1 MDTLRFRP
9 SWAVAVAFSGLL
21 SIAHIG
27 AAQAVPLV
35 SGFGGEANFGENSLA
50 PNDDQSSAEATL
62 PFEVNFFGQTFDTF
76 YVNTNGNITFAG
88 PVSQFTPNP
97 FPASTNPMIAPFWG
111 DADTRCGT
119 CGDVYF
125 ASPNDD
131 TVVVTWNN
139 VGYYSEHSNL
149 VNNFQLILHNRA
161 GDVEGGQVLPTGDFD
176 IEFRYDRLEWT
187 TGDASQGSGGF
198 GGTPAQAGFDA
209 GNHQDFF
216 TLPGSRTAD
225 VLNLKN
231 TTNVAGGPAG
241 LWVFSV
247 RQGGLPGS
255 TPANPLMPVVSD
267 AGWDFDFNVDP
278 EEMVYIDPEIAVGYE
293 YVVNSGPNFA
303 SVLLPTGIGDNMFDL
318 YLWNGTDYVDS
329 GDDLTGGIE
338 YFFAAGGVSRFKIL
352 GIETAAALDPTDTTA
367 FVTGL
372 TFVSDGQV
380 SMSQIPVVFDT
391 DPQNPSD
398 VPEPPVLGL
407 LLVGLAGSVL
417 LRARARR
424 RRAA

>member
-9 SWAVAVAFSGLL
+9 SWVVAVAFSSLL
-21 SIAHIG
+21 SVAHIG
-27 AAQAVPLV
+27 AAQAIPLEG
-35 SGFGGEANFGENSLA
+35 GFGGEAGYGTNSLE
-50 PNDDQSSAEATL
+50 PNDDGSSPEAEL
-62 PFEVNFFGQTFDTF
+62 PFAVNFFGQTFDSF
-76 YVNTNGNITFAG
+76 YVNTNGNVTFQG
-88 PVSQFTPNP
+88 NVSQYTPDP
-97 FPASTNPMIAPFWG
+97 FPASSNPMIAPFWG
-111 DADTRCGT
+111 DADTRCAA
-119 CGDVYF
+119 CGDVYYV
-125 ASPNDD
+125 SPNDD

-139 VGYYSEHSNL
+139 VGYFGEHSDL
-149 VNNFQLILHNRA
+149 LNNFQLILHNRA

-187 TGDASQGSGGF
+187 TGDASGGVGGF

-209 GNHQDFF
+209 GDHQNFF
-216 TLPGSRTAD
+216 TLPGSRTSA
-225 VLNLKN
+225 VLDLKN

-255 TPANPLMPVVSD
+255 TPENPLMPEVSE

-278 EEMVYIDPEIAVGYE
+278 EETIYIDPEIAVGYE

-303 SVLLPTGIGDNMFDL
+303 SVLLPTGIGDNAFDL
-318 YLWNGTDYVDS
+318 WLWDGTDYVDS
-329 GDDLTGGIE
+329 GVDLAGGIE
-338 YFFAAGGVSRFKIL
+338 YFFGGSGVDRFKIL

-372 TFVSDGQV
+372 TFVTGGQV

-407 LLVGLAGSVL
+407 MLVGLAGSVL
-417 LRARARR
+417 LRARSR